1 MTAGKLNKES
11 IQRKFNS
18 DSLFPTLSSE
28 LFFYWVC
35 SKGWPKIRIIRI
47 NYPTFSTWSTLGT
60 IDPSTCSY
68 ERKKIQIEVDTYGQ
82 GVVQAI
88 RRLTRHNFASLLFL
102 PWLWYLFMWGPAK
115 KNSNQDCDYMG
126 FFASPHFTIHIQ
138 ATGTESHRDRWKI
151 SKYSSFLCEQWFM
164 KQTIVVTHFLCC
176 LMYFPSPL
184 LLG

>member
-1 MTAGKLNKES
+1 MYLNKES

-68 ERKKIQIEVDTYGQ
+68 ERKKIHIEADTYGQ
-82 GVVQAI
+82 GVVQAV
-88 RRLTRHNFASLLFL
+88 RRTEYSFAQVCDSYYDYDISLCGGQL
-102 PWLWYLFMWGPAK
+102 K

-126 FFASPHFTIHIQ
+126 FFTSPHFTYRQLGQRLAVTDGKSPNIP
-138 ATGTESHRDRWKI
+138 TFYVSNDSWN
-151 SKYSSFLCEQWFM
+151 
-164 KQTIVVTHFLCC
+164 KQ
-176 LMYFPSPL
+176 S
-184 LLG
+184 

>member
-68 ERKKIQIEVDTYGQ
+68 ERKKIQIEADTYGQ
-82 GVVQAI
+82 GVVQAV
-88 RRLTRHNFASLLFL
+88 RRTEYSFAQVCDSYYDYDISLCGGQLKKTLIKTVIIWAFL
-102 PWLWYLFMWGPAK
+102 PHHTSQFTYRQLGQRVTVTDGKSPNIPPFYV
-115 KNSNQDCDYMG
+115 SND
-126 FFASPHFTIHIQ
+126 S
-138 ATGTESHRDRWKI
+138 WN
-151 SKYSSFLCEQWFM
+151 
-164 KQTIVVTHFLCC
+164 KQ
-176 LMYFPSPL
+176 S
-184 LLG
+184 